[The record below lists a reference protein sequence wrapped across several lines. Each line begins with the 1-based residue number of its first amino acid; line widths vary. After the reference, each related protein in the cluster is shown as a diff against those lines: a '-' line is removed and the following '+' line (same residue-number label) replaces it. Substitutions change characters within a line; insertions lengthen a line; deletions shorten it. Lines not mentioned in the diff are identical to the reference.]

1 MGLLSS
7 SVSVTRYAIQEKLD
21 GPVIETVYNGL
32 CKQSF
37 KEIENRS
44 ESKSTGWTSFEKPF
58 KANFEDSSFLV
69 GAYMVFAVRVDKKT
83 VPPKLL
89 KKHYSLEVEKKLA
102 DTGRERLSIN
112 EKEMIRDGVLNRLL
126 IRIPAVPD
134 IYDVIWNYEES
145 YAWFFSGTKSA
156 NEEFESLFLK
166 SFKLSAIR
174 LFPYTQADLA
184 SNLTDSERDLFQ
196 KLQPTNFVD

>member
-1 MGLLSS
+1 MGLLSP

-32 CKQSF
+32 CKLSF

-44 ESKSTGWTSFEKPF
+44 ESKSAGWTSFETPF

-69 GAYMVFAVRVDKKT
+69 GAHMVFAMRIDKKT
-83 VPPKLL
+83 VPSKLL
-89 KKHYSLEVEKKLA
+89 KKHYSLEVEKKLT
-102 DTGRERLSIN
+102 DTGRERLSRN
-112 EKEMIRDGVLNRLL
+112 EKEMIRDDVVNRLL

-166 SFKLSAIR
+166 SFKISAIR
-174 LFPYTQADLA
+174 LFPYTEADLVA
-184 SNLTDSERDLFQ
+184 NLSDSERDLLQ
-196 KLQPTNFVD
+196 NLQPARFVS